1 MSDDKTTSIKSV
13 SLSDT
18 NTQISYSTETL
29 IPSTN
34 DKNICWCFKQI
45 DDDNDWICFRYFDCC
60 SWCLE
65 FK

>member
-18 NTQISYSTETL
+18 NTQMSYSTETL

-34 DKNICWCFKQI
+34 GKHIFCCFKHI
-45 DDDNDWICFRYFDCC
+45 DDDNDWLCFRYFDCC
-60 SWCLE
+60 RWCLE